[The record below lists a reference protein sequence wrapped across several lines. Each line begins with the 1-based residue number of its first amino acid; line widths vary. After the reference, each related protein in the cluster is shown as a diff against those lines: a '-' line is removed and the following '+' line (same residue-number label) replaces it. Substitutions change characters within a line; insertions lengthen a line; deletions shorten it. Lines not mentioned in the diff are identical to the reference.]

1 TIRVRYLFREQKQMS
16 QISRYVFAFAYR
28 AAPDRPLFRRPD
40 RASESLFLMLVEL
53 RRERVQ
59 LAVQRLL
66 ARFPIVRAVG
76 TSRAVG
82 AAVGAMVVAVLAARP
97 AALRA
102 RSAQLG
108 GARGL
113 FHGQ

>member
-1 TIRVRYLFREQKQMS
+1 
-16 QISRYVFAFAYR
+16 
-28 AAPDRPLFRRPD
+28 
-40 RASESLFLMLVEL
+40 MLVEL

-66 ARFPIVRAVG
+66 ARSPIVRTVG
-76 TSRAVG
+76 TSRAIV
-82 AAVGAMVVAVLAARP
+82 AAVVAMVVAVLAARP

-113 FHGQ
+113 FHGQGDAAALGIHADDLDAHGLTDG